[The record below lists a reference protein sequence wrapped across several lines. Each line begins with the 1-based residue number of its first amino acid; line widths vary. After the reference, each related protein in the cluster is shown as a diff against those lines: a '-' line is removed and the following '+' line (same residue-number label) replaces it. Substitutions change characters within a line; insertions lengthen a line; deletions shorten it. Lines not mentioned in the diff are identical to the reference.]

1 MDCQMPEL
9 DGFEATRALR
19 AGAAGVAM
27 AAVPV
32 IALTANVFAGDRE
45 RCLAAGM
52 TDYLSKPLKPA
63 ALEELVERVLRGLA
77 EAPR

>member
-1 MDCQMPEL
+1 
-9 DGFEATRALR
+9 
-19 AGAAGVAM
+19 M